1 VSDPRWI
8 DAATPAVH
16 LRALSWGA
24 QAGRIALCPHGFPDT
39 AYGWRKLAPRL
50 VAAGDRA
57 VHARLRAIGVFPVNE
72 SGGPP
77 RSSIPSHGSYHIGA
91 LMDDVLQ
98 VLNAAGP
105 TGQYGSL
112 KMWAHLHA

>member
-50 VAAGDRA
+50 G
-57 VHARLRAIGVFPVNE
+57 N
-72 SGGPP
+72 
-77 RSSIPSHGSYHIGA
+77 
-91 LMDDVLQ
+91 
-98 VLNAAGP
+98 
-105 TGQYGSL
+105 
-112 KMWAHLHA
+112 